1 MKKSILFIGFL
12 CSSILIFAQDLETG
26 IQFFKGSFE
35 DAKEKARVE
44 GKLIFVD
51 AYAVWCGPCKRMS
64 SSVFPNEEV
73 GQVYNAVYVS
83 MKIDMEKPMG
93 RAFGQNY
100 PVSAYPT
107 LFYLDADGN
116 ILEKVVGGRSVED
129 FILLGKKF
137 SSKASPGGKNYA
149 KLYEEGDR
157 SAETVYN
164 YISRLN
170 KTGKNSLSIVNE
182 FLKTQ
187 QDWKSE
193 WPLRILFEGT
203 TEADSKIFDLF
214 IQHQKELEKFYTREE
229 IVDRAIEASRRTVL
243 KAAEFEY
250 PTLLQ
255 TAKEK
260 VKTNFPKEYK
270 SFQIEAE
277 LMYAAE
283 NQDSK
288 AFIKHMNEVEKGIQS
303 AERLRIMAR
312 IADIK
317 FPNNTIIRTKA
328 ITWLEKALK
337 QEESSESWFYLA
349 KMYLK
354 NENKSAAAAAAQRAL
369 KIAEDKKENTYPIK
383 TFIDSLN
390 G

>member
-1 MKKSILFIGFL
+1 MKKSILFICLLF
-12 CSSILIFAQDLETG
+12 STILLFAQDVETG
-26 IQFFKGSFE
+26 IDFFKGSFE
-35 DAKEKARVE
+35 DAKDKARAE

-64 SSVFPNEEV
+64 SVVFPKEEV
-73 GQVYNAVYVS
+73 GEVYNAIYVS

-129 FILLGKKF
+129 FITLGKKF
-137 SSKASPGGKNYA
+137 SSKASPGGKNYT

-164 YISRLN
+164 FISKLN
-170 KTGKNSLSIVNE
+170 KSGKSSLNIVNE
-182 FLKTQ
+182 FLKSNPNFDT
-187 QDWKSE
+187 E
-193 WPLRILFEGT
+193 WSVRILFEGT
-203 TEADSKIFDLF
+203 TESDSKIFDLF
-214 IQHQKELEKFYTREE
+214 VKNQKELEKYYTKEE
-229 IVDRAIEASRRTVL
+229 ITERALEASRRTVL

-250 PTLLQ
+250 PVLLQ

-288 AFIKHMNEVEKGIQS
+288 AFIKHMNDVEKGIQS
-303 AERLRIMAR
+303 AERLRIMVR
-312 IADIK
+312 VADVK
-317 FPNNTIIRTKA
+317 FPNDITIRTKA
-328 ITWLEKALK
+328 ISWLEKSLK
-337 QEESSESWFYLA
+337 QEESPETWLYLA
-349 KMYLK
+349 KLYLK
-354 NENKSAAAAAAQRAL
+354 NENKSAASAAAQRAL
-369 KIAEDKKENTYPIK
+369 KLAEEKKENTYLIQS
-383 TFIDSLN
+383 FIDSLT